1 MKKQVIKVIIADDH
15 DIIRQGLKRII
26 DFEGDI
32 CIIDEAENG
41 KKVLALLDTCKPDVI
56 LLDCNMPFMDGI
68 EVLRTVKEFH
78 PSIKVVM
85 LTVENDKKTIHTAIQ
100 IGADGYVLKDSA
112 GTEIVQA
119 IKRVYRGEKYIDY
132 SLVDSLFWNIKNEG
146 KQENHPFQELSR
158 RELEVLMTMSK
169 GLSNK
174 EAAEKLYLSEKTVKN
189 YATNLFKKLKVYD
202 RVQAT
207 IMALQNDVEAYYK
220 MHYKK

>member
-1 MKKQVIKVIIADDH
+1 M
-15 DIIRQGLKRII
+15 LRI
-26 DFEGDI
+26 
-32 CIIDEAENG
+32 
-41 KKVLALLDTCKPDVI
+41 
-56 LLDCNMPFMDGI
+56 
-68 EVLRTVKEFH
+68 VKEFH

-220 MHYKK
+220 IHYKK